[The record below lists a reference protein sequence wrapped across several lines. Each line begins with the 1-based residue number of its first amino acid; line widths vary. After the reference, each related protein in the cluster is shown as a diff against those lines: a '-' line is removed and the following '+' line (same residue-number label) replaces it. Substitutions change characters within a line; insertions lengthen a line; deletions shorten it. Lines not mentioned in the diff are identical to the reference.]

1 LTHPSGF
8 YLLTGAGAPQSET
21 PAPQTR
27 STKYKEKDDEK
38 VLALMVV
45 LAGTGSVRAE
55 EISCTGTL
63 GAVTVDN
70 LRVPDGR
77 TCTLNRTRV
86 QGTIYVGT
94 NSTLKATRIHVIG
107 NIQAE
112 GAKLVTVTTNSFVGG
127 SIQIKQ
133 GGAATIDRVRVTHDI
148 LFDDNERAMKATRN
162 TVGGNIQAFQNTGG
176 LNIANNVV
184 DGNLQCKENTP
195 RPTGGGNVV
204 HGSKEDQCANL

>member
-1 LTHPSGF
+1 MKKHWIVMLVTVLTF
-8 YLLTGAGAPQSET
+8 MLLLVGN
-21 PAPQTR
+21 PA
-27 STKYKEKDDEK
+27 
-38 VLALMVV
+38 AH
-45 LAGTGSVRAE
+45 AE

-70 LRVPDGR
+70 VRVPDGR
-77 TCTLNRTRV
+77 TCTMNRTRV

-94 NSTLKATRIHVIG
+94 NATLKATNIRVIG

-112 GAKLVTVTTNSFVGG
+112 GSKAVNVTKNSVVGG

-133 GGAATIDRVRVTHDI
+133 GGSATIDKVRVTNDI
-148 LFDDNERAMKATRN
+148 LFDDNERAVKATRN

-176 LNIANNVV
+176 VTISKNTV
-184 DGNLQCKENTP
+184 DGNLQCKENNP

-204 HGSKEDQCANL
+204 HGNKEDQCANL